1 MLGDGQG
8 VCGKYQS
15 GTETY
20 TERREQVENQRCSEK
35 CLQEESNR
43 MNRLQSHF
51 HCWPQIPEWGKEKRS
66 LSHKGGMR

>member
-35 CLQEESNR
+35 CLQEESNKNEPFAESFPLLASDSR
-43 MNRLQSHF
+43 V
-51 HCWPQIPEWGKEKRS
+51 G
-66 LSHKGGMR
+66 